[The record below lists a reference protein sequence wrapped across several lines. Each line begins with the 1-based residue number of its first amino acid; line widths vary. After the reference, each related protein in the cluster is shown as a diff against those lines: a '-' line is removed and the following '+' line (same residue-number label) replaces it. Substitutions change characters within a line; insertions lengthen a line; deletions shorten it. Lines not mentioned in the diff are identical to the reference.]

1 MKLRSEVLNL
11 LLEISKK
18 EAVKT
23 MYKTQH
29 IHLIGIGGI
38 GMSGLAR
45 ILHVLGNKVSGSD
58 IQSSDTTDELSRMG
72 IKVFIGHSKN
82 NIPDNVQLVVVSSA
96 IRSDNPEIIYA
107 RSKNIPVIK
116 RAEMLS
122 DLMRLKKYCIA
133 VSGAHG
139 KTTTTSLVYSVLKAA
154 QLDPSVIIGGKVN
167 GYNTNAYWGQGE
179 FLVAEAD
186 ESDGSFLRLF
196 PTVVVATNI
205 DKEHLD
211 HYRDISEIKEAF
223 RSFIELIPF
232 YGRAVICGED
242 KNLLEII
249 KGLGKNILLYGFN
262 RDFDISADIKPNKD
276 IKIGTRFEVFLK
288 GSSLGEV
295 TLNLPGK
302 HNVLNALAAIGV
314 GLEVGISFEDIKKG
328 LKSAKGVDRRFC
340 ISHLKNGAI
349 LVDDYAHHP
358 TEIKATI
365 KTAREC
371 WPDKR
376 LVVAFEPHRYSRTKA
391 LKDEFCKCFSGVNKL
406 LITDIYP
413 ASEEP
418 IEGVDA
424 RVLAKAIELH
434 SKNGLKIKYIE
445 RDGLIEE
452 IERLLTP
459 NDVLLTLGAGS
470 MGKISK
476 ELRKSLGVK

>member
-1 MKLRSEVLNL
+1 VKLRSEVLDL

-18 EAVKT
+18 EVLKT
-23 MYKTQH
+23 MYKSQH
-29 IHLIGIGGI
+29 IHLVGIGGI

-45 ILHVLGNKVSGSD
+45 ILHTLGNTVSGSD
-58 IQSSDTTDELSRMG
+58 ICESDITKELSKMG
-72 IKVFIGHSKN
+72 IDVSIGHSED
-82 NIPDNVQLVVVSSA
+82 NISDSVQLVVVSSA
-96 IRSDNPEIIYA
+96 IKDDNPEIIYA

-116 RAEMLS
+116 RADMLS

-154 QLDPSVIIGGKVN
+154 ELDPSVIIGGKVN

-205 DKEHLD
+205 DQEHLD
-211 HYRDISEIKEAF
+211 HYKDISEIKEAF
-223 RSFIELIPF
+223 KSFIELIPF

-242 KNLLEII
+242 KNLLEIT
-249 KGLGKNILLYGFN
+249 KGLGKNVLVYGFN
-262 RDFDISADIKPNKD
+262 KDFDISADIKPCKD
-276 IKIGTRFEVFLK
+276 IKIGTKFDVFLK
-288 GSSLGEV
+288 GSLIGEV
-295 TLNLPGK
+295 TLNLPGE

-314 GLEVGISFEDIKKG
+314 GLEVGISFKDIKEG
-328 LKSAKGVDRRFC
+328 LKNAKGVNRRFC
-340 ISHLKNGAI
+340 ISPLRNGAI

-365 KTAREC
+365 KTARKC

-391 LKDEFCKCFSGVNKL
+391 LKEEFCRCFLGLAVNQL

-424 RVLAKAIELH
+424 RVLTKAIKLH
-434 SKNGLKIKYIE
+434 SKNGLKIRYIE
-445 RDGLIEE
+445 RDSLIDE
-452 IERLLTP
+452 IEGLLTP

-476 ELRKSLGVK
+476 ELRDLLS